1 MSFYKKFLN
10 EYLKNKKV
18 PTRSGL
24 FYFIDLTI
32 NYFFFLA
39 AFFLVVFFLAA
50 FFFAFFAIALKILV
64 KHNVKV
70 TIHFE
75 LAKI

>member
-1 MSFYKKFLN
+1 M
-10 EYLKNKKV
+10 
-18 PTRSGL
+18 SGL

-64 KHNVKV
+64 KHTVKV
-70 TIHFE
+70 TFHFE
-75 LAKI
+75 IAKI